1 MNTREKIVRRSL
13 LGSLIA
19 WPLAVARPYTQ
30 GIAADADAR
39 LRRLEFEFAAV
50 AEEVD
55 LAIAGKRDLA
65 QNLLDDLDYVEREM
79 INTPAMTLAGLRA
92 KARAA
97 QWALLDDVDP
107 NRETSMDRRIA
118 LSIVRDLVNLW
129 D

>member
-1 MNTREKIVRRSL
+1 MNTRDKIVRRSL
-13 LGSLIA
+13 LGSLIT

-30 GIAADADAR
+30 GIDADADAR
-39 LRRLEFEFAAV
+39 LRRLELEFATV
-50 AEEVD
+50 AEQVD

-79 INTPAMTLAGLRA
+79 INTPATTLAGFRA

-97 QWALLDDVDP
+97 QWALLDDIDP

-118 LSIVRDLVNLW
+118 LSIVRDLVNLY